1 MTADI
6 FANDTTENGASDDA
20 YLGISSQDAKL
31 IPEWCKA
38 VVMTE
43 RVAVTSNI
51 TDVFRGKLTLNPS
64 HQIRCRKNRPQAENG
79 DF

>member
-6 FANDTTENGASDDA
+6 FANDTTENGASYDA

-31 IPEWCKA
+31 IPEWYKA

-51 TDVFRGKLTLNPS
+51 TDVFRGKLT
-64 HQIRCRKNRPQAENG
+64 
-79 DF
+79 